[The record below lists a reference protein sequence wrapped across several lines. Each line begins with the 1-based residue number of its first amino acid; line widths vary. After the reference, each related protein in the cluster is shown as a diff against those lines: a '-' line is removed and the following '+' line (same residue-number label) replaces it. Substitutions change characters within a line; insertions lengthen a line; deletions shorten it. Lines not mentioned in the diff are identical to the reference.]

1 MCGPARGRVPGGA
14 AGVGH
19 SAPGSFPCCLALL
32 RAPGG
37 APVRQLPVPVR
48 WAAVTA
54 VTIAASTGC
63 MSIGSDGGKPAPS
76 GSAVPKGAVAEP
88 DGSTVAGTGHA
99 RTGAAPGRIPS
110 AGRAGQPARAPPSPL
125 RAAPVP
131 SPAGPAP
138 RRRAA
143 RSTQTPSAPG
153 PGVPEQPEPPASVRP
168 GPRHAREPA
177 AADPAAARSGALRAG
192 PPVPSASPAAQLR
205 QGATGAPDAVY
216 AMRTPEASP
225 QVGPA

>member
-1 MCGPARGRVPGGA
+1 M
-14 AGVGH
+14 
-19 SAPGSFPCCLALL
+19 
-32 RAPGG
+32 
-37 APVRQLPVPVR
+37 RQLPVPVR

-76 GSAVPKGAVAEP
+76 GSAVPKGSVAEP

-99 RTGAAPGRIPS
+99 RTGGGAGAQSERRAGRSADPS
-110 AGRAGQPARAPPSPL
+110 ASVTPSGSPG
-125 RAAPVP
+125 AA
-131 SPAGPAP
+131 SDRSGPAKGGRP
-138 RRRAA
+138 PA
-143 RSTQTPSAPG
+143 QTPSAPG
-153 PGVPEQPEPPASVRP
+153 PGVPEQPEPPAPSDP
-168 GPRHAREPA
+168 GPGTPETPQPPTPPEPDPEPSEPA
-177 AADPAAARSGALRAG
+177 

-205 QGATGAPDAVY
+205 QGATGAPDALY